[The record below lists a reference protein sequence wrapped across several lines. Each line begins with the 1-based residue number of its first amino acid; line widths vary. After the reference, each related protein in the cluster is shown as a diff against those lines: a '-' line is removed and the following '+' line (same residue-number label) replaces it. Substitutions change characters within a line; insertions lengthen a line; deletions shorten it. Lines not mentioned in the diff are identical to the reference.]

1 MRGRKPRGPEMVR
14 GLKGGDPQARARL
27 EVILKTLTGELD
39 FTAAA
44 QQLGITTQRLH
55 QLRELALE
63 ASLEALAPQP
73 LGRPPT
79 SATAQS
85 EQIDALRRDN
95 ERLQQEL
102 ATSRLREEIAL
113 VLPRRPRPRRGAGEK
128 KRPPVF

>member
-95 ERLQQEL
+95 EL